1 MIAKQKGKATDQ
13 RANEGRRDKAVG
25 AAEAAEAAEA
35 DETDET
41 DETDEA
47 LEQPERRMG

>member
-25 AAEAAEAAEA
+25 AAEAAEA
-35 DETDET
+35 DET

>member
-13 RANEGRRDKAVG
+13 RANEGRRDKA
-25 AAEAAEAAEA
+25 AEAAEA
-35 DETDET
+35 DET